1 MRRIRMRESGVEA
14 GVHERGRVTKIEMRE
29 TGGDEMMGIGIRV
42 RVIGIGTTTEI
53 EAETTEVI
61 ERMIGIVGD
70 EFDVIPRTGAIS
82 KLPKIHMAVYIC
94 G

>member
-1 MRRIRMRESGVEA
+1 
-14 GVHERGRVTKIEMRE
+14 
-29 TGGDEMMGIGIRV
+29 MMGIGIRV